1 MTWRQDAAEGWRIAR
16 PTLETVFQT
25 RRRRV
30 LFTSTSALG
39 IVVSAAVHLLVVRDL
54 GEPSSVLAALAS
66 GTGAAVILA
75 EVLCFRWRPPAP
87 STAGPPGRIRRG
99 GVTVGD
105 RSDREIVNAWRE
117 GREPTV
123 PVAERLAIAEAAKRL
138 RAGSP
143 RAFVT
148 SFAMMGFPVPYVL
161 GALAAVPQ
169 LAAFAGIVGALN
181 TVVLPIMILTALGR
195 TTAAIET
202 APDVP
207 DHLEVDGRKKRT
219 PRKVLGTDHP
229 DDYS

>member
-16 PTLETVFQT
+16 PTLETVFTT

-39 IVVSAAVHLLVVRDL
+39 IVVSAAVHLLVAGDL

-66 GTGAAVILA
+66 GTGAAGILA
-75 EVLCFRWRPPAP
+75 FVLGLKWRPLAP
-87 STAGPPGRIRRG
+87 PVGRFTG
-99 GVTVGD
+99 GRVMVGD
-105 RSDREIVNAWRE
+105 RSEREIVNAWRD
-117 GREPTV
+117 GREPTL
-123 PVAERLAIAEAAKRL
+123 PVAERLAVAARAKRY
-138 RAGSP
+138 RESAP
-143 RAFVT
+143 RAIVT
-148 SFAMMGFPVPYVL
+148 NFAAIGFPVPYIL
-161 GALAAVPQ
+161 AALAVLPNIVG
-169 LAAFAGIVGALN
+169 FVGIVGAVN
-181 TVVLPIMILTALGR
+181 GVVTPIMILTALGR

-207 DHLEVDGRKKRT
+207 DHLEADGRKKRT